1 MSWLVVTTRPQ
12 QEYRAVFE
20 LKQQGATVFLPECL
34 SSRSKGRTAPRD
46 ILAPLFPRYL
56 FCRPEGLAI
65 RSVKGTRGVS
75 GIIQYGDGSPRYLRE
90 REMEELMAICGAV
103 VDMRPQA
110 ARIYVGQQMTVKS
123 GPFSGMSGVVM
134 ELLGN
139 KLRIE
144 LATGSESI
152 TITTDKSRVSSSF
165 ATA

>member
-1 MSWLVVTTRPQ
+1 
-12 QEYRAVFE
+12 
-20 LKQQGATVFLPECL
+20 
-34 SSRSKGRTAPRD
+34 
-46 ILAPLFPRYL
+46 
-56 FCRPEGLAI
+56 
-65 RSVKGTRGVS
+65 
-75 GIIQYGDGSPRYLRE
+75 
-90 REMEELMAICGAV
+90 MEELMAICGAV